1 MKKIIFPL
9 SVLFLIFVPLTVY
22 SQNWTPEEKT
32 ILEKVK
38 TENRMQDGRRSENNS
53 RKE

>member
-1 MKKIIFPL
+1 MIMNL
-9 SVLFLIFVPLTVY
+9 SLITLK
-22 SQNWTPEEKT
+22 SE
-32 ILEKVK
+32 